1 MKDNVRERILVKL
14 LAAFVLLCIV
24 GLTLLTVCVA
34 EVEEGTTTIGDSG
47 DILFYLIV
55 AALVVAVI
63 AICIIFRRSKKFVI
77 KERER
82 AAELSTASMTRNTST
97 SKTRE
102 KRRKRAQRTPRPTTK
117 IKIVLKLFAAACQA
131 LRQVL

>member
-34 EVEEGTTTIGDSG
+34 EVEEGTTIGDSG
-47 DILFYLIV
+47 DILFYIIV

-63 AICIIFRRSKKFVI
+63 AICVIFRRSKKFVI

-82 AAELSTASMTRNTST
+82 AAELNKEIPPAKEIRVYDEEYVNI
-97 SKTRE
+97 KDA
-102 KRRKRAQRTPRPTTK
+102 RKKAEEGAEDAPTDDEN
-117 IKIVLKLFAAACQA
+117 
-131 LRQVL
+131 

>member
-34 EVEEGTTTIGDSG
+34 EVEEGTTRIGDSG

-63 AICIIFRRSKKFVI
+63 AICVIFRRSKKFVV

-82 AAELSTASMTRNTST
+82 AAELSKEIPPAKEIRVYDEEYVNANDARERAAE
-97 SKTRE
+97 SKDGVSSDG
-102 KRRKRAQRTPRPTTK
+102 KN
-117 IKIVLKLFAAACQA
+117 
-131 LRQVL
+131 

>member
-34 EVEEGTTTIGDSG
+34 EVEEGTTRIGDSG

-63 AICIIFRRSKKFVI
+63 AICIIFRRSKKFVV

-82 AAELSTASMTRNTST
+82 AAELSKEIPPAKEIRVYDEEYVNANDARERAAE
-97 SKTRE
+97 SKDGVPSDGE
-102 KRRKRAQRTPRPTTK
+102 N
-117 IKIVLKLFAAACQA
+117 
-131 LRQVL
+131 

>member
-34 EVEEGTTTIGDSG
+34 EVEEGTTRIGDSG

-63 AICIIFRRSKKFVI
+63 AICVIFRRSKKFVV

-82 AAELSTASMTRNTST
+82 AAELSKEIPPAKEIRVYDEEYVNANDARERAAE
-97 SKTRE
+97 SKDGVPSDE
-102 KRRKRAQRTPRPTTK
+102 KN
-117 IKIVLKLFAAACQA
+117 
-131 LRQVL
+131 

>member
-34 EVEEGTTTIGDSG
+34 EVEEGTTRIGDSG

-63 AICIIFRRSKKFVI
+63 AICVIFRRSKKFVV

-82 AAELSTASMTRNTST
+82 AAELSKEIPPAKEIRVYDEEYVNA
-97 SKTRE
+97 KDA
-102 KRRKRAQRTPRPTTK
+102 RKRAAESK
-117 IKIVLKLFAAACQA
+117 DV
-131 LRQVL
+131 VSSDGEN

>member
-47 DILFYLIV
+47 DILFYIIV

-63 AICIIFRRSKKFVI
+63 AICVIFRRSKKFVI

-82 AAELSTASMTRNTST
+82 AAELSKEIPPAKEIRVYDEEYVNANDARERAAE
-97 SKTRE
+97 SKDGVPSDGE
-102 KRRKRAQRTPRPTTK
+102 N
-117 IKIVLKLFAAACQA
+117 
-131 LRQVL
+131 

>member
-34 EVEEGTTTIGDSG
+34 EVEEGTTRIGDSG

-63 AICIIFRRSKKFVI
+63 AICVIFRRSKKFVI

-82 AAELSTASMTRNTST
+82 AAELNKEIPPAKEIRVYDEEYVNANDARERAAE
-97 SKTRE
+97 SKDGVPSDGE
-102 KRRKRAQRTPRPTTK
+102 N
-117 IKIVLKLFAAACQA
+117 
-131 LRQVL
+131 

>member
-47 DILFYLIV
+47 DILFYIIV

-63 AICIIFRRSKKFVI
+63 AICVIFRRSKKFVI

-82 AAELSTASMTRNTST
+82 AAELNKEIPPAKEIRVYDEEYVNAKDAQTRAAE
-97 SKTRE
+97 SKDGVPSDGE
-102 KRRKRAQRTPRPTTK
+102 N
-117 IKIVLKLFAAACQA
+117 
-131 LRQVL
+131 

>member
-1 MKDNVRERILVKL
+1 MKDNVRERILIKL

-34 EVEEGTTTIGDSG
+34 EVEEGTTRIGDSG

-63 AICIIFRRSKKFVI
+63 AICVIFRRSKKFVV

-82 AAELSTASMTRNTST
+82 AAELSKEIPPAKEIRVYDEEYVNANDARERAAE
-97 SKTRE
+97 SKDGVPSDGE
-102 KRRKRAQRTPRPTTK
+102 N
-117 IKIVLKLFAAACQA
+117 
-131 LRQVL
+131 

>member
-34 EVEEGTTTIGDSG
+34 EVEEGTTRIGDSG

-63 AICIIFRRSKKFVI
+63 AICVIFRRSKKFVV

-82 AAELSTASMTRNTST
+82 AAELSKEIPPAKEIRVYDEEYVNANDARERAAE
-97 SKTRE
+97 SKDGVPSDGE
-102 KRRKRAQRTPRPTTK
+102 N
-117 IKIVLKLFAAACQA
+117 
-131 LRQVL
+131 

>member
-24 GLTLLTVCVA
+24 ALTLLTVCVA
-34 EVEEGTTTIGDSG
+34 EVEEGTTRIGDSG

-63 AICIIFRRSKKFVI
+63 AICVIFRRSKKFVV

-82 AAELSTASMTRNTST
+82 AAELSKEIPPAKEIRVYDEEYVNANDARERAEE
-97 SKTRE
+97 SKDGVPSDGE
-102 KRRKRAQRTPRPTTK
+102 N
-117 IKIVLKLFAAACQA
+117 
-131 LRQVL
+131 

>member
-34 EVEEGTTTIGDSG
+34 EVEEGTTRIGDSG

-63 AICIIFRRSKKFVI
+63 AICVIFRRSKKFVV

-82 AAELSTASMTRNTST
+82 AAELSKEILPAKEIRVYDEEYVNANDARERAAE
-97 SKTRE
+97 SKDGVPSDG
-102 KRRKRAQRTPRPTTK
+102 KN
-117 IKIVLKLFAAACQA
+117 
-131 LRQVL
+131 

>member
-47 DILFYLIV
+47 DILFYIIV

-63 AICIIFRRSKKFVI
+63 AICIVFRRSKKFVI

-82 AAELSTASMTRNTST
+82 AAELNKEIPPAKEIRVYDEEYVNI
-97 SKTRE
+97 KDA
-102 KRRKRAQRTPRPTTK
+102 RKKAEEGAEDAPTDDEN
-117 IKIVLKLFAAACQA
+117 
-131 LRQVL
+131 

>member
-34 EVEEGTTTIGDSG
+34 EVEEGTTRIGDSG
-47 DILFYLIV
+47 DILFYIIV

-63 AICIIFRRSKKFVI
+63 AICVIFRRSKKFVV

-82 AAELSTASMTRNTST
+82 AAELSKEIPPAKEIRVYDEEYVNANDARERAAE
-97 SKTRE
+97 SKDGVPSDGE
-102 KRRKRAQRTPRPTTK
+102 N
-117 IKIVLKLFAAACQA
+117 
-131 LRQVL
+131 